1 MWEPLPRPLKRIC
14 PRNYPDS
21 GSLTV
26 DYGMGS
32 WEIYGFSIISLSI
45 PDQNRSRIYVGGATM
60 KTVERKGML
69 GSNMAGGLM
78 FGRGRSGITAAP
90 RTTSRALRS
99 KRAVAL
105 LIVAGGLLGIHG
117 FRLAELQL
125 VQGKYNRQLAEHNR
139 LRPVYMVA
147 DRGTILDRHKQVLA
161 TSQLTRSLYLYPR
174 EQTKDSW
181 KTTAQRLSDVLGLD
195 GQELLAKVEKQGYS
209 SAMPVRIVRD
219 LKPEAFIA
227 LAELGQIPGLEVQPE
242 SSRQYPNKN
251 IAAHLLGYIS
261 EATEEDVKKNPE
273 FPPGMLVGQTGLE
286 RLEDARLRGT
296 WGKRLIEVDAGGKE
310 LKMLGKQLPVSGQ
323 ELQTTLDL
331 KLQKA
336 AETALAGRIGAVVVL
351 DVKTGGI
358 MTMASGPTFDPNMF
372 TRRLTQKD
380 VNDVF
385 NNPNKPLLN
394 RAMQGYPPASTF
406 KIVST
411 AAALQSGKY
420 QPDSTI
426 ATAGAINIGGTLF
439 HEHGAGGYGTIGF
452 QEAIT
457 VSSNT
462 FFYQVGVKV
471 GPHAI
476 HEWGHKLGVGE
487 SLFGLDGGSN
497 GYIPTPET
505 KKEMS
510 PEDWYIGDTVTMAIG
525 QGLVQVTP
533 LEMAV
538 MVATIANGGNRVN
551 PHLLLEQDN
560 QPQFQPENMGFKP
573 TTLDTIKKG
582 LIAVVKEG
590 TARSL
595 SDGTIPPTAGKTGT
609 AEVPGGADNSMY
621 VGYGP
626 VDNPQIAIAVVVE
639 HGGFGAES
647 AVPIAHS
654 VYQAYFGPQKAAVAK
669 P

>member
-1 MWEPLPRPLKRIC
+1 
-14 PRNYPDS
+14 
-21 GSLTV
+21 
-26 DYGMGS
+26 
-32 WEIYGFSIISLSI
+32 
-45 PDQNRSRIYVGGATM
+45 
-60 KTVERKGML
+60 
-69 GSNMAGGLM
+69 
-78 FGRGRSGITAAP
+78 
-90 RTTSRALRS
+90 
-99 KRAVAL
+99 
-105 LIVAGGLLGIHG
+105 
-117 FRLAELQL
+117 
-125 VQGKYNRQLAEHNR
+125 
-139 LRPVYMVA
+139 
-147 DRGTILDRHKQVLA
+147 VLA
-161 TSQLTRSLYLYPR
+161 TSRLARSLYLYPR

-181 KTTAQRLSDVLGLD
+181 KTTASRLSEVLGLD
-195 GQELLAKVEKQGYS
+195 GKELLAKIEKQGYS
-209 SAMPVRIVRD
+209 SAMPVRIMRD

-251 IAAHLLGYIS
+251 IAAHLLGYIG
-261 EATEEDVKKNPE
+261 EATEADVKKNPE
-273 FPPGMLVGQTGLE
+273 FPPEMLVGQTGLE
-286 RLEDARLRGT
+286 RLEDQRLRGR
-296 WGKRLIEVDAGGKE
+296 WGKRLIEVDATGQE
-310 LKMLGKQLPVSGQ
+310 LKMLGKQLPISGQ

-336 AETALAGRIGAVVVL
+336 AEEALAGRNGAVVVL

-358 MTMASGPTFDPNMF
+358 MAMASGPTFDPNMF
-372 TRRLTQKD
+372 TRRITQKEVD
-380 VNDVF
+380 YVF

-439 HEHGAGGYGTIGF
+439 HEHGGGGGYGTIGF
-452 QEAIT
+452 QEAIA

-471 GPHAI
+471 GPHSI

-510 PEDWYIGDTVTMAIG
+510 PEEWYIGDTVTMAIG

-538 MVATIANGGNRVN
+538 MVATIANGGNRVK

-560 QPQFQPENMGFKP
+560 QPQFQAQNMGFKP

-582 LIAVVKEG
+582 LMSVVKEG

-595 SDGTIPPTAGKTGT
+595 SDGSIPPTAGKTGT

-647 AVPIAHS
+647 AVPIAHN
-654 VYQAYFGPQKAAVAK
+654 VYKTYFGPPKTPVAK